1 MDFNTMRAY
10 LLAKPEVV
18 EDFPFGPQAWVYKV
32 EGKMFALLSEG
43 GAGDA
48 SGPRVNLKC
57 NPEQAQALRDL
68 FSGISGGYHMN
79 KKHWNTVLLASDV
92 PDSEIERLADHSYA
106 LIVSKLPRARR
117 RHLETQYSEQA
128 LGYHELG

>member
-43 GAGDA
+43 GA
-48 SGPRVNLKC
+48 
-57 NPEQAQALRDL
+57 
-68 FSGISGGYHMN
+68 
-79 KKHWNTVLLASDV
+79 
-92 PDSEIERLADHSYA
+92 
-106 LIVSKLPRARR
+106 
-117 RHLETQYSEQA
+117 
-128 LGYHELG
+128 